1 MSNNERLLLFA
12 ISMGLV
18 LLVAVILWLQQE
30 ISMHILRKTMTRE
43 DVMTKFCSGRH
54 FDLDGLM
61 RVFRVSPHPHDVE
74 CGENSYTGCLG
85 KRIRLIMHREGD
97 FYILDDIQRY
107 RDANWQFT
115 GWYDE
120 YERRRAHDKTA
131 YIVAGEANYLEAQK
145 HDRLPGFIL
154 SAEAVKKI
162 FDEFREGA
170 N

>member
-1 MSNNERLLLFA
+1 
-12 ISMGLV
+12 
-18 LLVAVILWLQQE
+18 
-30 ISMHILRKTMTRE
+30 
-43 DVMTKFCSGRH
+43 
-54 FDLDGLM
+54 
-61 RVFRVSPHPHDVE
+61 
-74 CGENSYTGCLG
+74 
-85 KRIRLIMHREGD
+85 MHREGD

-145 HDRLPGFIL
+145 YDRLPGFIL